1 MEQILLADLVND
13 LPNAVR
19 LQRAVHVMRE
29 QFQCDAVGLLALE
42 GDSLRVVAASG
53 LAHEAMGR
61 RFVVAQHPRFAT
73 ILSRREPT
81 WFDPASMLPDPYD
94 GLLDDKKGEPLP
106 VHDCVGMSLYT
117 EGRLWGAITMDALRM
132 GTFDAAARAR
142 LHRQAL
148 VLEAAIRITALEREN
163 RNLRQ
168 LGSTPSGEQLI
179 VDQSEIL
186 GSSSAIERLLHEL
199 DVVADSDLP
208 VLLLGET
215 GVGKELFARRLHRR
229 SRRSGKP
236 MVHVNCAAL
245 PESLAESELF
255 GHVKGAF
262 SGATNDRAGRFEA
275 AKGGTLF
282 LDEVGELPL
291 SIQAKLLRALQNG
304 EIQRLGADNIIKTDV
319 RIIAATNRDLKQNTL
334 DGHFRADL
342 YHRLS
347 VYPVPIPPLRERGRD
362 ILLLAGHFLE
372 FNRARLGLR
381 GLRLSYSAE
390 KALMGYAWPG
400 NVRELEHVISRAAL
414 KILSRGGSRDQI
426 LTLGPELLDL
436 DVALRPG
443 DPGGVLLSAP
453 HDAALQGEWSGSPGL
468 PVSEPPSATPVL
480 PGDDDLY
487 AVEPFYG
494 NAFEGTEAAFA
505 PAFGGVVSEPPA
517 PVSLRAATDEFQRAA
532 VRRALAKEN
541 GNWAAAAR
549 QLDLDASN
557 LHKLARKL
565 GLK

>member
-19 LQRAVHVMRE
+19 LQRAVHVLRE
-29 QFQCDAVGLLALE
+29 HWQCDAVGLLALD
-42 GDSLRVVAASG
+42 GDSLRLVAASG
-53 LAHEAMGR
+53 LAHDALGR

-81 WFDPASMLPDPYD
+81 WFDPASVLPDPYD
-94 GLLDDKKGEPLP
+94 GLLDDRKGSPLP
-106 VHDCVGMSLYT
+106 VHDCLGMSLYI
-117 EGRLWGAITMDALRM
+117 EGKLWGAITLDALTT
-132 GTFDAAARAR
+132 GTFDAGARVR
-142 LHRQAL
+142 LQHAAL
-148 VLEAAIRITALEREN
+148 VLEAGIRVTSLEREN

-168 LGSTPSGEQLI
+168 LGSSNNPTSQFIDE
-179 VDQSEIL
+179 SEIL
-186 GSSSAIERLLHEL
+186 GESPAISHLLHEL

-215 GVGKELFARRLHRR
+215 GVGKELFARRLHRH
-229 SRRSGKP
+229 SRRHDKP
-236 MVHVNCAAL
+236 MIHVNCAAL

-275 AKGGTLF
+275 ARGGTLF

-304 EIQRLGADNIIKTDV
+304 EIQRLGADGLIKTDV
-319 RIIAATNRDLKQNTL
+319 RIIAATNRNLKENTL
-334 DGHFRADL
+334 AGHFRADL

-347 VYPVPIPPLRERGRD
+347 VYPVHIPPLRTRGRD

-381 GLRLSYSAE
+381 GLRLSYAGE
-390 KALMGYAWPG
+390 RALMTYSWPG

-414 KILSRGGSRDQI
+414 KLLSRGASRDQI
-426 LTLGPELLDL
+426 LTLPPEVLDL
-436 DVALRPG
+436 DIP
-443 DPGGVLLSAP
+443 SAP
-453 HDAALQGEWSGSPGL
+453 TAGHAEPLPSEVYAAAAAPPGL
-468 PVSEPPSATPVL
+468 SSA
-480 PGDDDLY
+480 DDDLY

-494 NAFEGTEAAFA
+494 SPPIVINEGVAYSA
-505 PAFGGVVSEPPA
+505 PIANSN
-517 PVSLRAATDEFQRAA
+517 PVLDTALLPLRAATEAFQRSAIEHALQATQNNWAQAA
-532 VRRALAKEN
+532 RALE
-541 GNWAAAAR
+541 
-549 QLDLDASN
+549 LDSSN